1 MNTKHSPKHGL
12 TISEQAA
19 ILWAVC
25 RYASQENPESCPV
38 NLLPD
43 LRECPFDCDCGEL
56 PTRAWF
62 VFLEKRDNVEE
73 GPHGAE

>member
-1 MNTKHSPKHGL
+1 METRNHPKHGL

-25 RYASQENPESCPV
+25 RYASQENPQSCPT

-43 LRECPFDCDCGEL
+43 LRECPFDYDCGDV
-56 PTRAWF
+56 PPKAWF
-62 VFLEKRDNVEE
+62 EFLEKRKEV
-73 GPHGAE
+73 PHGAE

>member
-1 MNTKHSPKHGL
+1 MEMHNCPNHGL
-12 TISEQAA
+12 TINEQAA

-56 PTRAWF
+56 PPRAWF
-62 VFLEKRDNVEE
+62 ELLEKRDKVKEV
-73 GPHGAE
+73 PHAE